1 VTSDTQDQMDA
12 EGEPRLRRSIGTTQL
27 ALYALGSMVGSG
39 IYGLIGKTAGQAG
52 SAVWLSFL
60 VALFAALL
68 TSLSYASLGSRY
80 PRAGG
85 AAYVTERAFGI
96 PVLSFTIGL
105 ALVASGL
112 TSVATQSKIFAAI
125 LADITGLEALP
136 PTVIA
141 VGFLL
146 ILGGIV
152 FRGIRES
159 MWINVVCTLMEVSG
173 LLLVIASGLSYW
185 GTVDYFETPADRADT
200 AFAVIVLQ
208 ASVLAFFAFIGF
220 EDAINVAEE
229 CKNPERTIPA
239 GLIIATLAAA
249 VLYVAVAITSVSVVP
264 WQALAE
270 APSPLTEVMKRS
282 APSVPSGLMTFIAL
296 FSVANT
302 ALVNYVTASRL
313 IYGMSDQ
320 GLLPKGLGRVHTIR
334 RTPHIAIAALLAV
347 LLMLVVS
354 GSIADLAA
362 ATVLLL
368 LIVFIAV
375 NAALVVLKRRPGEAS
390 GQFEVPL
397 FLPIAGMAV
406 CAALLLTRLSSLE
419 WRAPA
424 LAGLILLASV
434 GLFAALR
441 SARPDPQ

>member
-1 VTSDTQDQMDA
+1 VTTDA
-12 EGEPRLRRSIGTTQL
+12 QRDDASELRRSIGTTQL

-39 IYGLIGKTAGQAG
+39 VYGLIGKAAGQAG

-85 AAYVTERAFGI
+85 AAYVTARAFGI

-112 TSVATQSKIFAAI
+112 TSIATQSKIFATI
-125 LADITGLEALP
+125 LADITGLEQFS
-136 PTVIA
+136 PTLIA
-141 VGFLL
+141 IGFLL

-159 MWINVVCTLMEVSG
+159 MWVNVLCTLMEVGG
-173 LLLVIASGLSYW
+173 LLLVIASGISYW
-185 GTVDYFETPADRADT
+185 GSVDYFETPPERVDT
-200 AFAVIVLQ
+200 TLAVVVLQ
-208 ASVLAFFAFIGF
+208 ASVLTFFAFIGF

-229 CKNPERTIPA
+229 CKEPERTIPA
-239 GLIIATLAAA
+239 GLIIATVSAAL
-249 VLYVAVAITSVSVVP
+249 LYVAVAITAVSVVP
-264 WQALAE
+264 WQELAA

-282 APSVPSGLMTFIAL
+282 APAIPPGLMTFIAL

-313 IYGMSDQ
+313 IYGMAGE
-320 GLLPKGLGRVHTIR
+320 GLLPRHFGRIHGTR
-334 RTPHIAIAALLAV
+334 RTPHIAILALLAV
-347 LLMLVVS
+347 ALLLVCA
-354 GSIADLAA
+354 GGIADLAA

-368 LIVFIAV
+368 LVVFIAV
-375 NAALVVLKRRPGEAS
+375 NASLVVLKRRADEAPGL
-390 GQFEVPL
+390 FEIPI
-397 FLPIAGMAV
+397 FLPLAGIAV
-406 CAALLLTRLSSLE
+406 CAGLLVTRLASTD

-424 LAGLILLASV
+424 LAALLLLGIV
-434 GLFAALR
+434 GLYATLR
-441 SARPDPQ
+441 ATRADVR

>member
-1 VTSDTQDQMDA
+1 MAADSVSDGT
-12 EGEPRLRRSIGTTQL
+12 PHLRRSVGPTQL

-39 IYGLIGKTAGQAG
+39 IYGLIGKAAGEAG

-60 VALFAALL
+60 AALVAALL

-85 AAYVTERAFGI
+85 AAYVTDRAFGI

-125 LADITGLEALP
+125 VADLAGWEASSP
-136 PTVIA
+136 NIIA

-146 ILGGIV
+146 ILSGVV

-159 MWINVVCTLMEVSG
+159 MWVNVVCTMMEVSG

-185 GTVDYFETPADRADT
+185 GTVDYFEIPPGRADLGLG
-200 AFAVIVLQ
+200 VVVLQ

-220 EDAINVAEE
+220 EDAVNVAEE
-229 CKNPERTIPA
+229 CKDPERTIPR
-239 GLIIATLAAA
+239 GLVFATLAAA
-249 VLYVAVAITSVSVVP
+249 VLYVAVSITAVSVVP
-264 WQALAE
+264 WRELAA
-270 APSPLTEVMKRS
+270 APSPLTAVLERS
-282 APSVPSGLMTFIAL
+282 APSIPAELMTLIAL

-313 IYGMSDQ
+313 IYGMSGQ
-320 GLLPKGLGRVHTIR
+320 GLLPSLLGRVHKTR
-334 RTPHIAIAALLAV
+334 RTPHIAIAALLG
-347 LLMLVVS
+347 LLLLLVVA
-354 GSIADLAA
+354 GQIADLAA

-368 LIVFIAV
+368 LVIFIAV
-375 NAALVVLKRRPGEAS
+375 NAALVVLKRRPGEVP
-390 GQFEVPL
+390 GRFEIPIV
-397 FLPIAGMAV
+397 LPVLGIAV
-406 CAALLLTRLSSLE
+406 CSLLLITRLASTD

-424 LAGLILLASV
+424 LAAALLAGILLFYAILRLTKASQ
-434 GLFAALR
+434 R
-441 SARPDPQ
+441 